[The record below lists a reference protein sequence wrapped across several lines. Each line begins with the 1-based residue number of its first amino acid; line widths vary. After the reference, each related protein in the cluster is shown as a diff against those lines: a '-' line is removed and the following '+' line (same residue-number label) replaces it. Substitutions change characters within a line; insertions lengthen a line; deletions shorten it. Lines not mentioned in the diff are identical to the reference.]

1 MDNQEHSIAYEIIKD
16 LKTTN
21 KKLVLSNIGLIIIIM
36 LILIK
41 VYFL

>member
-1 MDNQEHSIAYEIIKD
+1 MDKEEHSIAYEIIKD
-16 LKTTN
+16 LKATN
-21 KKLVLSNIGLIIIIM
+21 KKLILSNIGLIIIII

>member
-1 MDNQEHSIAYEIIKD
+1 MDKKEHSIAYEIIKD

-21 KKLVLSNIGLIIIIM
+21 KKLVLSNIGLIIIII

-41 VYFL
+41 IYFL

>member
-1 MDNQEHSIAYEIIKD
+1 MDKEEHSIAYEIIKD
-16 LKTTN
+16 LKTT
-21 KKLVLSNIGLIIIIM
+21 KKMLILSNIGLIIIIM